1 MLSKIE
7 TRVKKGRVTVTG
19 GRIDG
24 RTGECV
30 RIKGYNTAMMHSY
43 LDKSKKLNSKL
54 YCMEDVLREEQD
66 RNWIAPENF

>member
-30 RIKGYNTAMMHSY
+30 RINGQNHNDAFISRQ
-43 LDKSKKLNSKL
+43 DKKKLNSKL
-54 YCMEDVLREEQD
+54 YCMEDVLREEQE
-66 RNWIAPENF
+66 RNWFAPANF